1 MYVGSSIRLAAM
13 AAMTLAGLAWAG
25 GAQATIVDL
34 GAAASPINVSGI
46 PGIASITFSP
56 SPAADV
62 VYTPDGT
69 DFPNQGAT
77 HIAGFV
83 QTFLGLSTTPTFEEQ
98 FGSVAAAGQT
108 FSFPASNI
116 VALHQGSGEIVFEF
130 ASNITSFTVQGWS
143 GANGTGSGVTMSSI
157 NFLEGT
163 TTSSPVPEPSTWAMM
178 LLGFAGLAFA
188 GLRSRKTSVSIV

>member
-1 MYVGSSIRLAAM
+1 MYRGSSIRLAAM

-34 GAAASPINVSGI
+34 GAAGSPINVSRI

-98 FGSVAAAGQT
+98 FWVSCRCWTDFQ
-108 FSFPASNI
+108 
-116 VALHQGSGEIVFEF
+116 L
-130 ASNITSFTVQGWS
+130 
-143 GANGTGSGVTMSSI
+143 SGVQYR
-157 NFLEGT
+157 G
-163 TTSSPVPEPSTWAMM
+163 A
-178 LLGFAGLAFA
+178 A
-188 GLRSRKTSVSIV
+188 SRIGRDCFRVCIEYYLFHRPRGGAARTATQRRLQ